1 MRLLVAQRPKPAA
14 ATPAEHIVMRATSVR
29 TFVAEKVNCRPHE
42 FVTLSTCILRRTGYC
57 TAAKASVR
65 EGVQRMNSVID
76 SDRYAGT
83 RSPSSRTAGGS
94 GGGFN
99 VDDILRRLGVLETS
113 LDDVRTQAFDI
124 RVQLSAILGV
134 LPSLATKADLTAE
147 IGTVRKDLSAEVG
160 GVRAEIGVVRKDLSA
175 EIAGVR
181 AEIGAARKDLSAEIA
196 GGRAE
201 IGAVR
206 KELSA
211 EIAGGR
217 VEVGS
222 VRTDLAASIG
232 SVRADLHALETRLIK
247 WIVGA
252 ALTSAGIAATIA
264 SLIVKF
270 VH

>member
-1 MRLLVAQRPKPAA
+1 
-14 ATPAEHIVMRATSVR
+14 
-29 TFVAEKVNCRPHE
+29 
-42 FVTLSTCILRRTGYC
+42 
-57 TAAKASVR
+57 
-65 EGVQRMNSVID
+65 MNSVID

-196 GGRAE
+196 GGKAEIGAVRKDLSAEIAGGRAE